1 MPATQ
6 LISHY
11 IRTLLETAV
20 QAGWDAEAICE
31 KAELSL
37 DDALADA
44 LRDQV
49 SFSPEQL
56 AIVVH
61 EIAAR
66 DDYLGQVPGVQRTGM
81 FELMAELVLA
91 SPSLKDALQRGFR
104 YYTMVSDVQA
114 FSLTIVGQ
122 EARLGFSLDY
132 PGADPKHLLK
142 EWWPR
147 MWHRFSGWLIGGNIP
162 LTGLSFLHANSAPVS
177 EYEEVFGCPCRF
189 EQPTAY
195 LSFESKWL
203 DRPPIRHIDELHAYF
218 NYSRLDLVSL
228 PVGEF
233 LLTQRLAYSLHEY
246 FLHHQSFPTLERVAG
261 ELSVSSQTLRRRLRE
276 EGTSYRKMTAGV
288 RREIVGKL
296 LKDKRLSLLEVAR
309 RGGFADPGGLSRA
322 VRKWTGLSP
331 SDYRKRGSD
340 TL

>member
-37 DDALADA
+37 DDVLADA

-66 DDYLGQVPGVQRTGM
+66 DDYLGQVPGVHRTGI
-81 FELMAELVLA
+81 FELMVELVLA
-91 SPSLKDALQRGFR
+91 SPTLKIALQRGFR
-104 YYTMVSDVQA
+104 YYAMVSDVQA
-114 FSLTIVGQ
+114 FSLTIVGD
-122 EARLGFSLDY
+122 EARLGFRLDY

-147 MWHRFSGWLIGGNIP
+147 MWHRFSGWLVGGNIP
-162 LTGLSFLHANSAPVS
+162 LTGLSFIHPNSAPQA
-177 EYEEVFGCPCRF
+177 EYEAVFGCPCRF
-189 EQPTAY
+189 EQPSAY

-203 DRPPIRHIDELHAYF
+203 DRAPIRHVDELEAYF
-218 NYSRLDLVSL
+218 NFSRLDLVSL

-246 FLHHQSFPTLERVAG
+246 FLRHQNFPTLERVAG
-261 ELSVSSQTLRRRLRE
+261 ELSVSSQTLRRRLRQ
-276 EGTSYRKMTAGV
+276 EGTSYRTMTTEV

-296 LKDKRLSLLEVAR
+296 LKDKRFSLSDVAR
-309 RGGFADPGGLSRA
+309 QGGFADPAGLSRA
-322 VRKWTGLSP
+322 VRQWTGLSP
-331 SDYRKRGSD
+331 GEYRKRGFDS
-340 TL
+340 L